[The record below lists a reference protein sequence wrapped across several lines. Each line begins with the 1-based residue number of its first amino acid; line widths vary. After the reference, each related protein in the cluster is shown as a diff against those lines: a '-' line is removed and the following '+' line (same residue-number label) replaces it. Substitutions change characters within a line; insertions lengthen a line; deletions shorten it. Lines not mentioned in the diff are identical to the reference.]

1 MENRWS
7 KINSVLQTL
16 LRDRSG
22 QDLIEYA
29 LMAAFLTIAVGALF
43 PTNIAPNISAVFS
56 KVSTMLS
63 QAS

>member
-7 KINSVLQTL
+7 KVRSVLL
-16 LRDRSG
+16 LLFRDRSG

-56 KVSTMLS
+56 KVSLMLS